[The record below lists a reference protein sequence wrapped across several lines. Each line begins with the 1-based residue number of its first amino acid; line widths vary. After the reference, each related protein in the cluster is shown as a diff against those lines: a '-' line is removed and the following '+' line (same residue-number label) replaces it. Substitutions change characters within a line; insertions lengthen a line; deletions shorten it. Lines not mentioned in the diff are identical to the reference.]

1 MLLTTRLSVINKY
14 NFELYHFLLWGET
27 TLAHLESKQQCFQK
41 CSSATVTTVPC
52 EKYLQLYPLRSREI
66 IGKKVIKSIITMACS
81 NVGTPM
87 EIALFPMTQG
97 IVVKLPWCL
106 PVA

>member
-1 MLLTTRLSVINKY
+1 M
-14 NFELYHFLLWGET
+14 GET

-66 IGKKVIKSIITMACS
+66 IGKKVINSIITMARF